1 MKDEKDKLIEKL
13 IKENKELRDEVESL
27 WFMLDE
33 MTKTDV
39 ENWSSIFEKLD
50 MDVASRALMVT
61 KKKADC

>member
-1 MKDEKDKLIEKL
+1 MKDKKDELIEKL
-13 IKENKELRDEVESL
+13 AEENRQLRDEVDSL

-50 MDVASRALMVT
+50 LDVASRALMVT

>member
-1 MKDEKDKLIEKL
+1 MKDQKDKLIEKL
-13 IKENKELRDEVESL
+13 REENQQLRDEVESL

-50 MDVASRALMVT
+50 MDVASRELMVT